1 MNNSNE
7 LTTKLVQ
14 SLPTECS
21 QAVSKY
27 GKQYALFL
35 DKYPTLQ
42 NRTDAI
48 TSVYDSVAR
57 GGMSFVSIDKYFKDG
72 ASEFW
77 IKMMLIDLFMVIGAI
92 DSTTP
97 YQFKS
102 IANRIR
108 QEYYHLTPSELTRFF
123 YEFSMGEYGEIY
135 VGKTVN
141 PQKLF
146 IALDKYMCKLYEK
159 RAEIDSQKLAEKQK
173 KEYEESKKNAISY
186 EEHFRLKGVDIEKS
200 HLEKLKRNLKKNQ
213 NETKMADVSKMADEW
228 LSEHPDATPREIW
241 LAGYWKSTDNWC
253 NRTK

>member
-7 LTTKLVQ
+7 LSTKLVQ
-14 SLPTECS
+14 SLPTECK
-21 QAVSKY
+21 QAVEKY
-27 GKQYALFL
+27 GGQYALFL

-57 GGMSFVSIDKYFKDG
+57 GGMSLASIDKYFKDG

-77 IKMMLIDLFMVIGAI
+77 IKIMLIDLFMVIGAI

-97 YQFKS
+97 YQFK
-102 IANRIR
+102 AMAQRIS

-141 PQKLF
+141 PQRLF

-173 KEYEESKKNAISY
+173 KEDEESRRKAISY
-186 EEHFRLKGVDIEKS
+186 EEHCRLNGVDIEKS
-200 HLEKLKRNLKKNQ
+200 PLEKLKRKLEK
-213 NETKMADVSKMADEW
+213 ESKRD
-228 LSEHPDATPREIW
+228 TNGRR
-241 LAGYWKSTDNWC
+241 K
-253 NRTK
+253 

>member
-14 SLPTECS
+14 SLPTECK
-21 QAVSKY
+21 QAVEKY
-27 GKQYALFL
+27 GVQYALFM

-57 GGMSFVSIDKYFKDG
+57 GGMSFVSIDKYFKEG

-97 YQFKS
+97 YQFK
-102 IANRIR
+102 AMAQRIR

-123 YEFSMGEYGEIY
+123 YEFSMGDYGEIY

-146 IALDKYMCKLYEK
+146 IALEKYMCKLYEK

-186 EEHFRLKGVDIEKS
+186 EEYCLRKGVDPKES
-200 HLEKLKRNLKKNQ
+200 PLEKLKQKLEKESKRYQ
-213 NETKMADVSKMADEW
+213 NGRRK
-228 LSEHPDATPREIW
+228 
-241 LAGYWKSTDNWC
+241 
-253 NRTK
+253 

>member
-7 LTTKLVQ
+7 LSTKLVQ

-21 QAVSKY
+21 QAVAKY

-57 GGMSFVSIDKYFKDG
+57 GGMSFVEVDKYFKDG

-77 IKMMLIDLFMVIGAI
+77 IKVMLIDLFMVIGAI
-92 DSTTP
+92 DSTTS
-97 YQFKS
+97 YQFKA
-102 IANRIR
+102 IAQRIR

-141 PQKLF
+141 PQILF
-146 IALDKYMCKLYEK
+146 IALEKYICKIYEK
-159 RAEIDSQKLAEKQK
+159 RAEIDSQRNRDKQK
-173 KEYEESKKNAISY
+173 IEDEKAKMNAISY
-186 EEHFRLKGVDIEKS
+186 EEYCLRKGVDPKES
-200 HLEKLKRNLKKNQ
+200 PLEELKQKLQKESKRNKDGNSR
-213 NETKMADVSKMADEW
+213 KM
-228 LSEHPDATPREIW
+228 
-241 LAGYWKSTDNWC
+241 
-253 NRTK
+253 

>member
-7 LTTKLVQ
+7 LSTKLVQ

-21 QAVSKY
+21 QAVAKY

-57 GGMSFVSIDKYFKDG
+57 GGMSFVSIDKYFKEG

-97 YQFKS
+97 YQFK
-102 IANRIR
+102 AMAQRIR

-135 VGKTVN
+135 VGRTFN

-146 IALDKYMCKLYEK
+146 KSLDSYMLKLYAK
-159 RAEIDSQKLAEKQK
+159 RAEIHTQKLAEQQRH
-173 KEYEESKKNAISY
+173 EAEEAKKNAISY
-186 EEHFRLKGVDIEKS
+186 AEYRRRNAIVPTGFNLETVQDKAKKDSKRKEDI
-200 HLEKLKRNLKKNQ
+200 
-213 NETKMADVSKMADEW
+213 
-228 LSEHPDATPREIW
+228 
-241 LAGYWKSTDNWC
+241 
-253 NRTK
+253 

>member
-7 LTTKLVQ
+7 LSTKLVQ
-14 SLPTECS
+14 SLPTECK
-21 QAVSKY
+21 QAVEKY
-27 GKQYALFL
+27 GGQYALFL
-35 DKYPTLQ
+35 DKYPTMQ

-77 IKMMLIDLFMVIGAI
+77 IKIMLIDLFMVIGAI
-92 DSTTP
+92 EATTP
-97 YQFKS
+97 YQFK
-102 IANRIR
+102 AMAQRIR

-146 IALDKYMCKLYEK
+146 IALENTCVSFTKREPKL
-159 RAEIDSQKLAEKQK
+159 I
-173 KEYEESKKNAISY
+173 
-186 EEHFRLKGVDIEKS
+186 LKS
-200 HLEKLKRNLKKNQ
+200 
-213 NETKMADVSKMADEW
+213 
-228 LSEHPDATPREIW
+228 
-241 LAGYWKSTDNWC
+241 
-253 NRTK
+253 

>member
-7 LTTKLVQ
+7 LSTKLVQ

-21 QAVSKY
+21 QAVAKY
-27 GKQYALFL
+27 GEQYALFL

-57 GGMSFVSIDKYFKDG
+57 GGMSFVDIDKYFKDG

-77 IKMMLIDLFMVIGAI
+77 IKIMLIDLFMVIGAI

-97 YQFKS
+97 YQFKA
-102 IANRIR
+102 IAQRIR

-123 YEFSMGEYGEIY
+123 YEFSLGDYGEIY
-135 VGKTVN
+135 VGKTFN

-146 IALDKYMCKLYEK
+146 ISLEKYMYKLYGK
-159 RAEIDSQKLAEKQK
+159 RAEVYTQKLAEKQK

-186 EEHFRLKGVDIEKS
+186 EEHCRLSGIDIEKS
-200 HLEKLKRNLKKNQ
+200 PLEKLKRKLEK
-213 NETKMADVSKMADEW
+213 ASKRK
-228 LSEHPDATPREIW
+228 TNGRR
-241 LAGYWKSTDNWC
+241 K
-253 NRTK
+253 

>member
-7 LTTKLVQ
+7 LSTKLVQ
-14 SLPTECS
+14 SLPTECN
-21 QAVSKY
+21 QAVAKY

-57 GGMSFVSIDKYFKDG
+57 GGMSFVEVDKYFKDG

-77 IKMMLIDLFMVIGAI
+77 IKVMLIDLFMVIGAI
-92 DSTTP
+92 DSTTS
-97 YQFKS
+97 YQFKA
-102 IANRIR
+102 IAQRIR

-141 PQKLF
+141 PQILF
-146 IALDKYMCKLYEK
+146 IALEKYICKIYEK
-159 RAEIDSQKLAEKQK
+159 RAEIDSQRNRDKQK
-173 KEYEESKKNAISY
+173 IEDEKAKMNAISY
-186 EEHFRLKGVDIEKS
+186 EEYCLRKGVDPKES
-200 HLEKLKRNLKKNQ
+200 PLEELKQKLQKESKRNKDGNSR
-213 NETKMADVSKMADEW
+213 KM
-228 LSEHPDATPREIW
+228 
-241 LAGYWKSTDNWC
+241 
-253 NRTK
+253 